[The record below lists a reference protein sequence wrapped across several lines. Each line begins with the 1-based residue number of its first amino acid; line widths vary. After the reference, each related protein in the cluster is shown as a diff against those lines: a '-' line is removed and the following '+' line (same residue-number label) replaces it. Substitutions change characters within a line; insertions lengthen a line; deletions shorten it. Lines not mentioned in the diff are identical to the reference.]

1 MPPSL
6 GMPPGGRIGQVTQPV
21 TPPSTP
27 ADAVMADRYGGTS
40 PARRRAV
47 ILVSGLVG
55 VVALAWVAWA
65 AWFQSTPEVQSSLQS
80 FDVVDDHSATAK
92 VVVKPRD
99 AGVRASCLLRASG
112 ADHSVVGELNFRV
125 SGVSGAAV
133 REVEVRTEREATTV
147 ELIGC
152 TAPGQSRPR

>member
-1 MPPSL
+1 M
-6 GMPPGGRIGQVTQPV
+6 GPGGRIDQVTQPV
-21 TPPSTP
+21 RPPAAP
-27 ADAVMADRYGGTS
+27 ADAALADRYGGTS
-40 PARRRAV
+40 PARRRVV

-80 FDVVDDHSATAK
+80 FQVVDDHTATAK
-92 VVVKPRD
+92 VVVQPRGAD
-99 AGVRASCLLRASG
+99 VRASCLVRASG

-125 SGVSGAAV
+125 SGVGEAIV